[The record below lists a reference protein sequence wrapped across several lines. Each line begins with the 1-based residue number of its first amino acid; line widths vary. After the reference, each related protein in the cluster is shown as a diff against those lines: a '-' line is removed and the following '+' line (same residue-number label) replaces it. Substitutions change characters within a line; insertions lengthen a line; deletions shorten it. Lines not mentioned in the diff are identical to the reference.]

1 MDQRELL
8 RLVASLFDESRLKGV
23 ENHAEGRRAR
33 CALRVPFVRLTI
45 DMLFQDDIRR
55 RRQRRFQIFRD
66 GNDGHAFRLADID
79 DRQQF
84 FCLAAAGREDHHI
97 AFLQESCR
105 AMDGFRRR
113 NESRGPFDAAHQMR
127 EMLADDARM
136 AAPARA
142 DARRGGQ

>member
-1 MDQRELL
+1 MDQRELF
-8 RLVASLFDESRLKGV
+8 RLVAGLLNESRLQGM

-33 CALRVPFVRLTI
+33 RALCVPFVRLTI
-45 DMLFQDDIRR
+45 DMLFENDVRR
-55 RRQRRFQIFRD
+55 RRERRFQILRD
-66 GNDGHAFRLADID
+66 GDDGDAFCFADID
-79 DRQQF
+79 YWQQL
-84 FCLAAAGREDHHI
+84 FCLATAGRKDHYI